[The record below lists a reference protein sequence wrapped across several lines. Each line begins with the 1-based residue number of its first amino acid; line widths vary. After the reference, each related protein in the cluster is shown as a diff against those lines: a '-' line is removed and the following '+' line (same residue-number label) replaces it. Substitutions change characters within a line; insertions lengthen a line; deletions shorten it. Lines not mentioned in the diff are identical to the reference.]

1 MSMTYTWEILKLGT
15 LDQTNDAG
23 EVLSDAIISVKWKK
37 IATNDANKK
46 ASYVSTTKLDLSTTS
61 AADYVALDD
70 VNKANVIEWVEE
82 ALGADKIATIN
93 TILASKVEQNTMT
106 MITPNW

>member
-1 MSMTYTWEILKLGT
+1 MTYTWEILKLGT

-23 EVLSDAIISVKWKK
+23 EVLADAIISVKWKK

-106 MITPNW
+106 IITPNW

>member
-1 MSMTYTWEILKLGT
+1 MTYTWEILKLVT

-23 EVLSDAIISVKWKK
+23 EVLADAIISVKWKK

>member
-1 MSMTYTWEILKLGT
+1 MNYTWEILKLGT

-23 EVLSDAIISVKWKK
+23 EVLADAIISVKWKK

-61 AADYVALDD
+61 AAEFTVLDD
-70 VNKANVIEWVEE
+70 VTKENVVAWVEE
-82 ALGADKIATIN
+82 ALGAEKITVIN
-93 TILASKVEQNTMT
+93 KILDSKVEQNTMT

>member
-1 MSMTYTWEILKLGT
+1 MTYTWEILKLGT

-23 EVLSDAIISVKWKK
+23 EVLADAIISVKWKK

-93 TILASKVEQNTMT
+93 TILASKVEQNTIT
-106 MITPNW
+106 IITPNW

>member
-1 MSMTYTWEILKLGT
+1 MNYTWEILKLGT
-15 LDQTNDAG
+15 LDQTNDDG
-23 EVLSDAIISVKWKK
+23 EVLADAIISVKWKK

-61 AADYVALDD
+61 AADYVALDNVSKAD
-70 VNKANVIEWVEE
+70 VIAWVEE

-93 TILASKVEQNTMT
+93 NILDSKVEQNTMT

>member
-1 MSMTYTWEILKLGT
+1 MTRT
-15 LDQTNDAG
+15 
-23 EVLSDAIISVKWKK
+23 
-37 IATNDANKK
+37 KK

>member
-1 MSMTYTWEILKLGT
+1 MTYTWEILKLGT

-23 EVLSDAIISVKWKK
+23 EVLADAIISVKWKK
-37 IATNDANKK
+37 LATNDANKK

>member
-23 EVLSDAIISVKWKK
+23 EVLADAIVSVKWKK

-61 AADYVALDD
+61 AADYIALDD

-93 TILASKVEQNTMT
+93 TILDSKVEQNTMT

>member
-1 MSMTYTWEILKLGT
+1 MTYTWEILKLGT
-15 LDQTNDAG
+15 LDQTNAAG
-23 EVLSDAIISVKWKK
+23 EVLADAIISVKWKK

-61 AADYVALDD
+61 AADYVSLDD
-70 VNKANVIEWVEE
+70 VTKANVIEWVEE

-93 TILASKVEQNTMT
+93 TILGSKVEQNTMT